1 MGTSQWTST
10 GRNLHRHE
18 LKGVNVV
25 MNEKDMPNFPRR
37 QDLHAKERAQTP
49 TTPEESGE
57 HVPPVE
63 ASSFSFPS
71 VRQPRTSS
79 RLPSPPKAKSSAA
92 HDSTLSPHLAPP
104 PQDEAHSMIPSR
116 RSLTASPAPTVVS
129 PVKDEELETTGI
141 RSRRIELEQQRARKR
156 IRNRRIRSFFIIVL
170 VLSLLGGA
178 TYAAWRAIGD
188 SSGSTQSEDD
198 YSGSGGETVTITIY
212 EGALGSDIGRELV
225 DKDVVKSMDAF
236 LRAFEANKAAS
247 SIRPGTYT
255 LKTRI
260 SAADA
265 IAALLDDKNRDENNV
280 TVIPGD
286 TLAQTIQRMKDVTD
300 FNPADIDSALR
311 QTDALGLPA
320 QAGGNLEGWLAPGTY
335 ELSSDETP
343 QSLLKEMVAA
353 RVSELEQ
360 LKIAPE
366 KWQEVLIKAS
376 ILEREVN
383 IDQYLGKVAR
393 VIENRLADPQGET
406 QGLLQMDSTVSY
418 AVGRTSGVPTAA
430 ELATDSP
437 YNTYKVKGL
446 PVGPIATPALPAIEA
461 TLNPEPG
468 TWLYFVTVDL
478 DTGETRFAST
488 IEEHKQ
494 NEALLDQYC
503 STHTDKC
510 HK

>member
-1 MGTSQWTST
+1 MGTSQRYST
-10 GRNLHRHE
+10 GRNLLRHE

-37 QDLHAKERAQTP
+37 QDLHAKERAHAAGTP
-49 TTPEESGE
+49 SE
-57 HVPPVE
+57 PVE
-63 ASSFSFPS
+63 ETPAAQPSFSFPPIERPHS
-71 VRQPRTSS
+71 
-79 RLPSPPKAKSSAA
+79 PSP
-92 HDSTLSPHLAPP
+92 
-104 PQDEAHSMIPSR
+104 AHSDPRPDTEPATDTDHTFKIPSTSGRASQPVIPSR
-116 RSLTASPAPTVVS
+116 RSISAATDPARLPREE
-129 PVKDEELETTGI
+129 DEELDTTGI

-156 IRNRRIRSFFIIVL
+156 ARKRRIRSFFIILL

-178 TYAAWRAIGD
+178 TYAAWYAIGETG
-188 SSGSTQSEDD
+188 SSTQAEDD
-198 YSGSGGETVTITIY
+198 YSGEGGETVTITIY
-212 EGALGSDIGRELV
+212 EGALGSNIGKELV
-225 DKDVVKSMDAF
+225 DKGIVKSMDAF

-265 IAALLDDKNRDENNV
+265 IAALLDEKNRDENNV

-286 TLAQTIQRMKDVTD
+286 TLAQTVQRMKDVTN
-300 FNPADIDSALR
+300 FNPGDVDAAV
-311 QTDALGLPA
+311 QHADALGLPA

-353 RVSELEQ
+353 RVAELEQ

-366 KWQEVLIKAS
+366 KWQEILIKAS

-383 IDQYLGKVAR
+383 IDEYLGKVAR
-393 VIENRLADPQGET
+393 VIENRLADPHGET
-406 QGLLQMDSTVSY
+406 QGLLQMDSTVAY

-446 PVGPIATPALPAIEA
+446 PVGPIATPAVSAIEA

-468 TWLYFVTVDL
+468 TWLYFVTIDL